1 MPVKFGKTSK
11 QIDRQT
17 KKVSIVHEYMKCQSV
32 NTLIEKY
39 NNSSTTK
46 KLKRKIK
53 VEFDRRNKLGLTNIV
68 FNVRKENGI
77 LE

>member
-53 VEFDRRNKLGLTNIV
+53 VEFDRRNKL
-68 FNVRKENGI
+68 
-77 LE
+77 

>member
-1 MPVKFGKTSK
+1 MPVKFGKTQK
-11 QIDRQT
+11 KYDRIT
-17 KKVSIVHEYMKCQSV
+17 KKTTVEHEYMKAQSV
-32 NTLIEKY
+32 ETLIEKY
-39 NNSSTTK
+39 NNESTLP

-68 FNVRKENGI
+68 FKVRKEDGI